1 MSTFHQ
7 QSQAHEGEGTY
18 EGCPCGWIMRA
29 RAPGGRAP
37 QGAPLRLDNEGAHT
51 LATHKARLARQ
62 DKEMCAQ
69 RSPQGGRGNPLR
81 VGIIGC
87 GTIGAVHAQAA
98 AASDQIE
105 LVAVADVQRELA
117 EKTAAAHTVET
128 VYSSGAALLADAR
141 VEAVVLALPACF
153 RIELGIQALRAGKH
167 LLTEKPVARSA
178 DEVRRLISVQG
189 DRVAACCSSRFQ
201 FLESTRTVTDWI
213 GQGKLGALRL
223 LRCRAISPAGPAP
236 ETPAPAWRLSRELN
250 GGGIL
255 VNWGCYDLDYLLG
268 ISGWRL
274 RPQTVLAQ
282 SWRVPSTF
290 AETVAPAADAET
302 HIAGLV
308 RCADGIALT
317 YERGEYTAAQ
327 AEASWEVIGE
337 AGSLR
342 LWMTPAQEKE
352 ILYFEGNRAKGTI
365 PRTLWAGNES
375 YNDIHRA
382 LLEDFATAVRTGC
395 PPKTTLAQALLVQ
408 QITDALY
415 RSAER
420 GEAVE
425 VK

>member
-1 MSTFHQ
+1 
-7 QSQAHEGEGTY
+7 
-18 EGCPCGWIMRA
+18 
-29 RAPGGRAP
+29 
-37 QGAPLRLDNEGAHT
+37 
-51 LATHKARLARQ
+51 
-62 DKEMCAQ
+62 MCAQ

-87 GTIGAVHAQAA
+87 GTIGAAHAQAA
-98 AASDQIE
+98 AASEQIE
-105 LVAVADVQRELA
+105 LVAVADVQRALA
-117 EKTAAAHTVET
+117 EKTAAAYAVGT
-128 VYSSGAALLADAR
+128 VYNSGAELLADAR
-141 VEAVVLALPACF
+141 VEAVVLALPASF
-153 RIELGIQALRAGKH
+153 RIALGMQALRAGKH

-189 DRVAACCSSRFQ
+189 DRVAACCSSRFH

-213 GQGKLGALRL
+213 DRGKLGALRL
-223 LRCRAISPAGPAP
+223 LRCRAIVPAGPAP
-236 ETPAPAWRLSRELN
+236 ETPPPAWRLSRELN

-290 AETVAPAADAET
+290 ADAVAPGSDGET

-317 YERGEYTAAQ
+317 YERGEYAAAQ
-327 AEASWEVIGE
+327 AETSWEVIGE

-342 LWMTPAQEKE
+342 LQMTPAQEKE
-352 ILYFEGNRAKGTI
+352 ILYYENDRADGTTTQ
-365 PRTLWAGNES
+365 TLWSGSES
-375 YNDIHRA
+375 YMDIHRA
-382 LLEDFATAVRTGC
+382 LLEDFATAVRSGR

-408 QITDALY
+408 QITDAMY
-415 RSAER
+415 RSAAT

-425 VK
+425 VSAA

>member
-1 MSTFHQ
+1 MSV
-7 QSQAHEGEGTY
+7 
-18 EGCPCGWIMRA
+18 
-29 RAPGGRAP
+29 
-37 QGAPLRLDNEGAHT
+37 
-51 LATHKARLARQ
+51 
-62 DKEMCAQ
+62 Q
-69 RSPQGGRGNPLR
+69 RSPQEGRTNPLR
-81 VGIIGC
+81 IGIVGC

-105 LVAVADVQRELA
+105 LVAVADVRRKLA
-117 EKTAAAHTVET
+117 EKIAAAHAVET
-128 VYSSGAALLADAR
+128 IYSDGAALLADPR
-141 VEAVVLALPACF
+141 VEAVVLALPVCF
-153 RIELGIQALRAGKH
+153 RIELGMQALRAGKH

-178 DEVRRLISVQG
+178 DEVRRLIAVQG

-201 FLESTRTVTDWI
+201 FLESAKVATDWI

-223 LRCRAISPAGPAP
+223 LRCRAISPARPAS
-236 ETPAPAWRLSRELN
+236 ETPPPAWRLSRELN

-274 RPQTVLAQ
+274 RPQTALAQ

-290 AETVAPAADAET
+290 ADTVAPESDAET
-302 HIAGLV
+302 HIVGLV

-352 ILYFEGNRAKGTI
+352 ILYFEGDRAKGTI
-365 PRTLWAGNES
+365 SRTLWTGNES
-375 YNDIHRA
+375 YNDINRA
-382 LLEDFATAVRTGC
+382 LLEDFAAAVRTGC
-395 PPKTTLAQALLVQ
+395 APQTTLAQALLVQ

-415 RSAER
+415 RSAET

>member
-1 MSTFHQ
+1 
-7 QSQAHEGEGTY
+7 
-18 EGCPCGWIMRA
+18 
-29 RAPGGRAP
+29 
-37 QGAPLRLDNEGAHT
+37 
-51 LATHKARLARQ
+51 
-62 DKEMCAQ
+62 MCAQ

-128 VYSSGAALLADAR
+128 VYSSGAELLADAR

-167 LLTEKPVARSA
+167 LLTEKPAARSA

-223 LRCRAISPAGPAP
+223 LRCRAIFAAGPAP

-282 SWRVPSTF
+282 SWGVPSTF

-352 ILYFEGNRAKGTI
+352 ILQFEGDRAKGTV

-425 VK
+425 ISAA

>member
-1 MSTFHQ
+1 MT
-7 QSQAHEGEGTY
+7 
-18 EGCPCGWIMRA
+18 
-29 RAPGGRAP
+29 
-37 QGAPLRLDNEGAHT
+37 PLQL
-51 LATHKARLARQ
+51 
-62 DKEMCAQ
+62 
-69 RSPQGGRGNPLR
+69 
-81 VGIIGC
+81 GIIGC
-87 GTIGAVHAQAA
+87 GTIGAAHAQAA

-105 LVAVADVQRELA
+105 LAAVADVQRALA
-117 EKTAAAHTVET
+117 EKTAAAYAAGT
-128 VYSSGAALLADAR
+128 VYNSGAELLADAR
-141 VEAVVLALPACF
+141 VEAVVLALPASF
-153 RIELGIQALRAGKH
+153 RIALGMQALRAGKH

-189 DRVAACCSSRFQ
+189 DRVAACCSSRFH

-213 GQGKLGALRL
+213 GRGKLGALRL
-223 LRCRAISPAGPAP
+223 LRCRAIVPAGPAP
-236 ETPAPAWRLSRELN
+236 ETHPPAWRLSRELN

-290 AETVAPAADAET
+290 ADTVAPGSDGET

-317 YERGEYTAAQ
+317 YERGEYAAAQ
-327 AEASWEVIGE
+327 AETSWEVIGE

-342 LWMTPAQEKE
+342 LQMTPAQEKE
-352 ILYFEGNRAKGTI
+352 ILYYENDRADGTTTQ
-365 PRTLWAGNES
+365 TLWTGSES
-375 YNDIHRA
+375 YMDIHRA
-382 LLEDFATAVRTGC
+382 LLEDFATAVRSGR

-408 QITDALY
+408 QITDAMYL
-415 RSAER
+415 SAER

-425 VK
+425 ISAA

>member
-1 MSTFHQ
+1 MQGQRKSVDVSSTESSPRGGGHLRPLRLD
-7 QSQAHEGEGTY
+7 HEGARTRGEGTHK
-18 EGCPCGWIMRA
+18 GCPYGWIMRA
-29 RAPGGRAP
+29 P
-37 QGAPLRLDNEGAHT
+37 
-51 LATHKARLARQ
+51 RQ
-62 DKEMCAQ
+62 DREMCAQ

-342 LWMTPAQEKE
+342 LWMTPAQEKK
-352 ILYFEGNRAKGTI
+352 ILQFEGDRAKGTI

-420 GEAVE
+420 GEAVA
-425 VK
+425 VQ

>member
-1 MSTFHQ
+1 MQGQRKSVDVSSTE
-7 QSQAHEGEGTY
+7 SSPRGEGTHK
-18 EGCPCGWIMRA
+18 GCPYGYRGKTEICA
-29 RAPGGRAP
+29 RSDHRREDG
-37 QGAPLRLDNEGAHT
+37 
-51 LATHKARLARQ
+51 
-62 DKEMCAQ
+62 
-69 RSPQGGRGNPLR
+69 GNPLR

-128 VYSSGAALLADAR
+128 VYSSGAELLADAR
-141 VEAVVLALPACF
+141 VEAVVLALPAVF

-201 FLESTRTVTDWI
+201 FLESTRIVTDWI
-213 GQGKLGALRL
+213 GRGKLGALRL
-223 LRCRAISPAGPAP
+223 LRCRAISSGEAGAGDASRRP
-236 ETPAPAWRLSRELN
+236 WRLSRELN

-255 VNWGCYDLDYLLG
+255 VNWGSYDLDYLLG

-282 SWRVPSTF
+282 SWRVPATF
-290 AETVAPAADAET
+290 ADTVAPASDAET

-342 LWMTPAQEKE
+342 LWMTPALEKE
-352 ILYFEGNRAKGTI
+352 ILYFKGDGAKGTI
-365 PRTLWAGNES
+365 PQTLWAGNES

-382 LLEDFATAVRTGC
+382 LLEDFATAVRTGVVA
-395 PPKTTLAQALLVQ
+395 PKTTLAQALLVQ

-415 RSAER
+415 RSAET

>member
-1 MSTFHQ
+1 
-7 QSQAHEGEGTY
+7 
-18 EGCPCGWIMRA
+18 
-29 RAPGGRAP
+29 
-37 QGAPLRLDNEGAHT
+37 
-51 LATHKARLARQ
+51 
-62 DKEMCAQ
+62 MCAQ
-69 RSPQGGRGNPLR
+69 RSPQAGRGNPLR

-87 GTIGAVHAQAA
+87 GTIGAAHAQAA

-105 LVAVADVQRELA
+105 LAAVADVQRPLA
-117 EKTAAAHTVET
+117 ERTAAAYAVGT
-128 VYSSGAALLADAR
+128 VYSSGAELLADAR
-141 VEAVVLALPACF
+141 VEAVVLALPASF
-153 RIELGIQALRAGKH
+153 RIELGMQALRAGKH

-189 DRVAACCSSRFQ
+189 DRVAACCSSRFH

-213 GQGKLGALRL
+213 DRGKLGALRL
-223 LRCRAISPAGPAP
+223 LRCRAITPAGPAP
-236 ETPAPAWRLSRELN
+236 QTPAPAWRLSRELN

-255 VNWGCYDLDYLLG
+255 VNWGSYDLDYLLG

-282 SWRVPSTF
+282 SWSVPSTF
-290 AETVAPAADAET
+290 ADTVAPESDAET

-317 YERGEYTAAQ
+317 YERGEYAAAQ
-327 AEASWEVIGE
+327 AETSWEVIGE

-352 ILYFEGNRAKGTI
+352 ILYYEGDRANGTTTQ
-365 PRTLWAGNES
+365 TLWTGSES
-375 YNDIHRA
+375 YMDIHRA
-382 LLEDFATAVRTGC
+382 LLEDFATAVRTGR
-395 PPKTTLAQALLVQ
+395 PPKTTLAQALVVQ
-408 QITDALY
+408 QITDAMY
-415 RSAER
+415 RSAET

>member
-1 MSTFHQ
+1 M
-7 QSQAHEGEGTY
+7 
-18 EGCPCGWIMRA
+18 
-29 RAPGGRAP
+29 
-37 QGAPLRLDNEGAHT
+37 
-51 LATHKARLARQ
+51 
-62 DKEMCAQ
+62 
-69 RSPQGGRGNPLR
+69 
-81 VGIIGC
+81 
-87 GTIGAVHAQAA
+87 
-98 AASDQIE
+98 
-105 LVAVADVQRELA
+105 
-117 EKTAAAHTVET
+117 
-128 VYSSGAALLADAR
+128 
-141 VEAVVLALPACF
+141 
-153 RIELGIQALRAGKH
+153 
-167 LLTEKPVARSA
+167 ARSA

-189 DRVAACCSSRFQ
+189 DRVAACCSSRFH
-201 FLESTRTVTDWI
+201 FLESTRIVTDWI
-213 GQGKLGALRL
+213 GRGKLGALRL
-223 LRCRAISPAGPAP
+223 LRCRAIFPARPAP
-236 ETPAPAWRLSRELN
+236 ETPPPAWRLSRELN

-282 SWRVPSTF
+282 SWGVPSTF
-290 AETVAPAADAET
+290 AETVAPASDAET

-327 AEASWEVIGE
+327 AETSWEVIGE

-352 ILYFEGNRAKGTI
+352 ILQFEGDRAKGTI
-365 PRTLWAGNES
+365 PRTLWAGSES

-415 RSAER
+415 RSAEGGGGR
-420 GEAVE
+420 DICGLMRALQMDYPRKRVTP
-425 VK
+425 

>member
-1 MSTFHQ
+1 
-7 QSQAHEGEGTY
+7 
-18 EGCPCGWIMRA
+18 
-29 RAPGGRAP
+29 
-37 QGAPLRLDNEGAHT
+37 
-51 LATHKARLARQ
+51 
-62 DKEMCAQ
+62 MCAQ

-87 GTIGAVHAQAA
+87 GTIGAVHAEAA

-290 AETVAPAADAET
+290 ADTVAPASDAET
-302 HIAGLV
+302 HITGLV

-342 LWMTPAQEKE
+342 LWMTPAQEKK
-352 ILYFEGNRAKGTI
+352 ILQFEGNRAEGTI
-365 PRTLWAGNES
+365 PRTLGGQRMGGQRILQRHPPRPAGGLRDSGS
-375 YNDIHRA
+375 YGLSPQDDAGAGAAGATDHRCAVPVGGKGGGGRDICGLMRS
-382 LLEDFATAVRTGC
+382 RS
-395 PPKTTLAQALLVQ
+395 KW
-408 QITDALY
+408 IT
-415 RSAER
+415 REK
-420 GEAVE
+420 E
-425 VK
+425 